1 MACQVS
7 IRATCQQL
15 HSPTMNTLLV
25 KQTKG
30 SCGCAF
36 TLE

>member
-1 MACQVS
+1 MVCRDVCQS
-7 IRATCQQL
+7 HLWHSCEQL

-30 SCGCAF
+30 SH
-36 TLE
+36 E